1 MTQMTHN
8 VDKYQ
13 DTILPR
19 LKFIKSLLKG
29 KDLEPLAEFD
39 ILQTEKFTNAL
50 NRSDDAKTFDSND
63 TRYILNKKKKDFG
76 KIISKLGGK
85 LKYIKSGTTGHTF
98 RGEIPNKDSST
109 PFLFAVKVSPY
120 PKRDRYGNINNIKRP
135 ENAEIMMI
143 RVLSYFVIKQNT
155 PHIVLP
161 ILTFDTDIHLFLNLI
176 DDNFVDKD
184 AEKYRNFIDNY
195 KEGEYHD
202 TVSVLL
208 SEWADRGDFLE
219 FIRNRISKFQLIH
232 WKVFFFQLISVLAV
246 IQSKYP
252 SFRHNDLKANNI
264 LVQKIPIVHPAHRY
278 IVCGKE
284 YNVPNIGYQ
293 LKLWDFDFA
302 CIPGVVDNLKA
313 NDEWTKAINV
323 TIERNRYYDIH
334 YFFNTLIKH
343 GFVPQL
349 MEEQTPIEVRNFI
362 NRVIPSKFQQGK
374 YVHKRGRLLIDDE
387 YIIPKRI
394 LERDPFFEEFRSK
407 TQDTKN
413 IKSKYKVIKV

>member
-1 MTQMTHN
+1 MSQN
-8 VDKYQ
+8 KKYGPKYQ

-19 LKFIKSLLKG
+19 LEFIKSLLKG
-29 KDLEPLAEFD
+29 KNLEPLAE
-39 ILQTEKFTNAL
+39 LEGGQTENFTNAKNKDL
-50 NRSDDAKTFDSND
+50 ETKTLDSND
-63 TRYILNKKKKDFG
+63 TRYVLNKKTKDFRQL
-76 KIISKLGGK
+76 INLLGGR

-98 RGEIPNKDSST
+98 RGEIVDKNNE
-109 PFLFAVKVSPY
+109 PFSFAVKISAY
-120 PKRDRYGNINNIKRP
+120 PIRDKYGDVNNIKRP

-143 RVLSYFVIKQNT
+143 RVLSYFVVKQST

-161 ILTFDTDIHLFLNLI
+161 ILTFDTDIHIFLKLI
-176 DDNFVDKD
+176 DWDVVDKGV
-184 AEKYRNFIDNY
+184 EKYKDFIEKY
-195 KEGEYHD
+195 EEGEYHD

-219 FIRNRISKFQLIH
+219 FIRNRIDKFQLIH

-252 SFRHNDLKANNI
+252 TFRHNDLKANNV
-264 LVQKIPIVHPAHRY
+264 LVQKIPINHSRHRY
-278 IVCGKE
+278 VVCGKE

-313 NDEWTKAINV
+313 SENWTKEINV
-323 TIERNRYYDIH
+323 TLNGNRYYDIH

-349 MEEQTPIEVRNFI
+349 MTDKTPKEVREFI
-362 NRVIPSKFQQGK
+362 CRVVPTKFQKGK

-387 YIIPKRI
+387 YTIPKKI
-394 LERDPFFEEFRSK
+394 LEKDPFFEDFRVSNFTHRGK
-407 TQDTKN
+407 L
-413 IKSKYKVIKV
+413 I